1 MLGIE
6 WCSGTTK
13 HRWNKG
19 GETTEKGSAVALVSP
34 PLSLLCW
41 SKVSPLSSIY
51 CVIEFVLWGK
61 RGTLASHMFTVC
73 LDIAYML
80 KTKNLLLKILY

>member
-1 MLGIE
+1 M
-6 WCSGTTK
+6 
-13 HRWNKG
+13 
-19 GETTEKGSAVALVSP
+19 TERGSAVALVSP

-41 SKVSPLSSIY
+41 SKVSPLSSFY
-51 CVIEFVLWGK
+51 HVIEFVLWGK
-61 RGTLASHMFTVC
+61 RGTPASHMFRVC